1 MSANP
6 GLVSVLELVPTEMR
20 TDPHPLYH
28 QLRAQSPVFALT
40 PQLWIL
46 TGYHDCHALLRDPR
60 LSVEPRRAADYQEV
74 LAQTARGP
82 LLQELTEKSMLF
94 RDPPDHTR
102 LRRLVQRAFTPRMID
117 IWRERATEIADG
129 LLAEKL
135 MDGEMDVL
143 ADYAWPLPVIVI
155 AEMLGVPATE
165 RERFRDWARDMAA
178 TLEPVL
184 DDETAQRAEGA
195 CHAFVEFLTE
205 LIEDRGDA
213 HRDDLLGALVAA
225 HEDGDALE
233 HGELMSNLILLLV
246 AGHETTMNSITN
258 GMLALLNRP
267 SELARLRAQPSIM
280 PQAVEELIR
289 FDGPVHL
296 THRISTEEIE
306 VAGSVLPAGARVL
319 LILAAANRDPTV
331 FEDPDRLDLTRD
343 GPRHIGF
350 GGGPHYCV
358 GNALARLET
367 EIGISR
373 LVGGLTRPA
382 LAGHAPEY
390 RDTLTLRGLKSLPI
404 TFSW

>member
-1 MSANP
+1 
-6 GLVSVLELVPTEMR
+6 
-20 TDPHPLYH
+20 
-28 QLRAQSPVFALT
+28 
-40 PQLWIL
+40 
-46 TGYHDCHALLRDPR
+46 
-60 LSVEPRRAADYQEV
+60 
-74 LAQTARGP
+74 
-82 LLQELTEKSMLF
+82 
-94 RDPPDHTR
+94 
-102 LRRLVQRAFTPRMID
+102 
-117 IWRERATEIADG
+117 
-129 LLAEKL
+129 
-135 MDGEMDVL
+135 
-143 ADYAWPLPVIVI
+143 
-155 AEMLGVPATE
+155 
-165 RERFRDWARDMAA
+165 MAA

-184 DDETAQRAEGA
+184 DEETAQRAEGA

-373 LVGGLTRPA
+373 LVGGLKRPA